1 MSKKDK
7 DIPSWQRSVFDKN
20 SRVETK
26 PITVKRIR
34 QIEKDFY
41 QNNKEAMKIK
51 DPKLYEFY
59 KAEFG
64 QKKSR
69 SKPKVKLKSD
79 FNVVSSKDF
88 KHEEC
93 LNLKGSEDVKK
104 EDELSRYQK
113 QREMERK
120 KKLDQLK
127 QHSLRPIKFETHRKD
142 PHRGMGWVNSF
153 QPINQGRLG
162 HSQTWK
168 MKRVKKYR
176 YYE

>member
-1 MSKKDK
+1 MPRKDK

-20 SRVETK
+20 SHVETK
-26 PITVKRIR
+26 PISVKAIKK
-34 QIEKDFY
+34 IEKDFY
-41 QNNKEAMKIK
+41 HNNKEAMKIK

-79 FNVVSSKDF
+79 FNVASSKDL
-88 KHEEC
+88 KHEER

-127 QHSLRPIKFETHRKD
+127 QHQLRPIKFETHRKD
-142 PHRGMGWVNSF
+142 PCRGMGWVDARSS
-153 QPINQGRLG
+153 INTGKLG
-162 HSQTWK
+162 HSQSWK
-168 MKRVKKYR
+168 FKREKKYD
-176 YYE
+176 YYG